1 MLWGKIGTVNLN
13 LTAMG
18 IQIVFAQVSDTFQ
31 GEHAQNK
38 SRRLKDGR
46 RLQKKKRVE
55 ERHTKGGKD
64 QSQMPAPQTS

>member
-1 MLWGKIGTVNLN
+1 MLQGKIGTVNLN
-13 LTAMG
+13 LTAMD

-46 RLQKKKRVE
+46 RLQKKRVE
-55 ERHTKGGKD
+55 KRRTKGGKD